1 MAITLSLPPGTGHP
15 ASQYSIKSGTLRWL
29 TLALFFVTLVA
40 SAQTSPEQ
48 RRVDFEQLAGSVAK
62 AYAPYQW
69 KIDAFQYDALQIQ
82 PWLARVARAKD
93 DLEYF
98 EICMEYIA
106 SLRDLHSGYFL
117 RSDFV
122 TELPFLVDFYDGV
135 ALMESI
141 NRAWLPLSQYPFQIG
156 DELVSVDG
164 ETAEAFTDRVS
175 KLQSFANPSAT
186 RRWALDQITFR
197 VQQVIPRAHE
207 VGVRATV
214 VVRRAS
220 TGKLETYTM
229 RWLKSGTPLTQI
241 GPVPTPTS
249 KSASVSASASG
260 ASRFVRTEHR
270 TPEFKRLS
278 NFGAVPPVFT
288 LPANFVLRQGRGR
301 LDTIYSGTYQ
311 SGGYTI
317 GFLRIPEFPSGST
330 TQTAMLRAID
340 TEIAYFRANTSGLV
354 VDVMRNPGGDVCLT
368 NDILTRLINYPFRT
382 VGDEFRPT
390 LRIVESFRADYQDAL
405 DSGADATT
413 LAYLK
418 SFLSDVETAYRE
430 YRGITGP
437 LPVCGYSLD
446 LQPALGAYD
455 KAMIVLI
462 DEFSTSSAD
471 VFPSVL
477 QDAGRALMFGKQT
490 AGGGGLSYNPDSG
503 FYTEGSVAL
512 SITLGTRGKT
522 VTAPGLP
529 PTNYIENVGALP
541 DIEVDYMTRDNL
553 MNGGRTFV
561 DAFTAAILE
570 HIRRQTP

>member
-15 ASQYSIKSGTLRWL
+15 VSQHSIKSGRFCW
-29 TLALFFVTLVA
+29 LALAFFFLSLSA
-40 SAQTSPEQ
+40 AAQTTAAQ

-69 KIDAFQYDALQIQ
+69 KMDAFQYDALQIQ
-82 PWLARVARAKD
+82 PWLARVAAAKD
-93 DLEYF
+93 DLEYY

-117 RSDFV
+117 QSDFAA
-122 TELPFLVDFYDGV
+122 ELPFLVDFYDDV
-135 ALMESI
+135 ALLESI
-141 NRAWLPLSQYPFQIG
+141 NRTWLPASQYPFQIG

-164 ETAEAFTDRVS
+164 ETAEAWTSRVA
-175 KLQSFANPSAT
+175 KLQSFANPRAT

-214 VVRRAS
+214 VVRRAA
-220 TGKLETYTM
+220 TGALETYTM
-229 RWLKSGTPLTQI
+229 PWLKSGTPLTQI
-241 GPVPTPTS
+241 GSVPTPM
-249 KSASVSASASG
+249 SALSG
-260 ASRFVRTEHR
+260 PARLSLSERRA
-270 TPEFKRLS
+270 PAFKRLR

-288 LPANFVLRQGRGR
+288 LPSNFIVRLGRGAF
-301 LDTIYSGTYQ
+301 DPIYTGTYEAA
-311 SGGYTI
+311 GYTI
-317 GFLRIPEFPSGST
+317 GFLRIPEFPSGASGR
-330 TQTAMLRAID
+330 ASMLRAID
-340 TEIAYFRANTSGLV
+340 SEIAYFRANTNGLI

-368 NDILTRLINYPFRT
+368 NEILTRLIYYPFRT

-390 LRIVESFRADYQDAL
+390 LSMVNNARADYEAAL
-405 DSGADATT
+405 ESGADAATR
-413 LAYLK
+413 AYLK
-418 SFLSDVETAYRE
+418 VFFNDLDTAYKE

-437 LPVCGYSLD
+437 LPICGFSLD
-446 LQPALGAYD
+446 LQPAPGAYD
-455 KAMIVLI
+455 KSMIVLI

-477 QDAGRALMFGKQT
+477 QDVGRALMFGKQT

-503 FYTEGSVAL
+503 FYTEGNVAL
-512 SITLGTRGKT
+512 SISLGTRGKL

-529 PTNYIENVGALP
+529 PTDFIENVGALP
-541 DIEVDYMTRDNL
+541 DFEVDYMTRDNL

-561 DAFTAAILE
+561 DAFTTAMIDQ
-570 HIRRQTP
+570 IRRQTP